1 MTDYA
6 YELNGD
12 RVSREGF
19 YAVACDPRRSV
30 AVQACAGAGK
40 TWMLVSRILRALLEG
55 APPHEILAITFTK
68 KAAGEMRERL
78 HHWLQEFAGA
88 DDATLL
94 RELVMRGV
102 APDAA
107 AAQVQPLRELY
118 SCLLATGRPVQ
129 IRTFHSWFAALLRT
143 APLLTLERLGLPA
156 RHELLENDKDAVAQ
170 VWRRFHDAVL
180 RDAQAR
186 ADYEAC
192 IAAHGRSQTQ
202 KALHAALDKRVEF
215 ALADQAGVV
224 QGSVQT

>member
-1 MTDYA
+1 M
-6 YELNGD
+6 
-12 RVSREGF
+12 SRR
-19 YAVACDPRRSV
+19 PRYSL
-30 AVQACAGAGK
+30 CASC
-40 TWMLVSRILRALLEG
+40 TRA
-55 APPHEILAITFTK
+55 F
-68 KAAGEMRERL
+68 
-78 HHWLQEFAGA
+78 
-88 DDATLL
+88 
-94 RELVMRGV
+94 
-102 APDAA
+102 
-107 AAQVQPLRELY
+107 
-118 SCLLATGRPVQ
+118 LATGRPVQ

-170 VWRRFHDAVL
+170 VWRRFHDAML

-224 QGSVQT
+224 EGSVQTWARPFPNSRAPRTCTM